1 MIKSHFVTAVR
12 QYPDRHGEIIMKKPT
27 FFLLGVFAGAAIP
40 LIAKASRPLGTY
52 AIAGGMIAFEAA
64 CDAAESSR
72 DALSASARKIKRAL
86 LKKESQ
92 S

>member
-1 MIKSHFVTAVR
+1 MIKSPFVTAVR
-12 QYPDRHGEIIMKKPT
+12 QYPDRHGEIIMKKST
-27 FFLLGVFAGAAIP
+27 VFLLGACAGAAIP
-40 LIAKASRPLGTY
+40 LIAKASRPLGAY

-72 DALSASARKIKRAL
+72 EALSASARKIRHAL
-86 LKKESQ
+86 RKQLQ